1 MEGPSRSS
9 LSVHIPV
16 ALLALSISVFFM
28 SQIGAATRSSET
40 IDWQLG
46 NLEKQLTNIK
56 DGQSQLTDLIAKREE
71 LVKQS
76 TAVQEQYT
84 KLLNDVIELAKTDAD
99 AARVIEK
106 WKIQRSEPPAGADKK
121 EEPKKEEDKK

>member
-1 MEGPSRSS
+1 MEGPSRSSS

-16 ALLALSISVFFM
+16 ALLALSMSVFFM

-46 NLEKQLTNIK
+46 NLDKQLTNIK
-56 DGQSQLTDLIAKREE
+56 NGQSELTELIAKREE
-71 LVKQS
+71 IVKQS

-99 AARVIEK
+99 AQKVIEK
-106 WKIQRSEPPAGADKK
+106 WKIQKSEPPAGAAEKKEGDKK
-121 EEPKKEEDKK
+121 